1 MCNSLKLIILFGVL
15 ALAGCAGIQVTMY
28 SDPPGATIYADN
40 KTFGYA
46 PQVLNYQPTDGFKKG
61 ACMTTT
67 PITAI
72 WASGAS
78 DTQTLNLCPQNGYQT
93 YYTFIRPNVAGREID
108 ANFALQLQQLQISQQ
123 REAAAKYDRALK
135 ALSDYSKSL
144 NNTNST
150 IHNEPP
156 PKTHIGTMCSYSD
169 GSVDNIG
176 VGICPLSRKCRSS
189 NMTCFLE
196 KSW

>member
-1 MCNSLKLIILFGVL
+1 MSNLFKSILLFSIMNLV
-15 ALAGCAGIQVTMY
+15 GCAGIQVTMY

-46 PQVLNYQPTDGFKKG
+46 PQVLNYQPTEAFRKG
-61 ACMTTT
+61 VCMTTT

-108 ANFALQLQQLQISQQ
+108 ANFALQLQQLQFAQQ
-123 REAAAKYDRALK
+123 KEAAARYDRALK

-144 NNTNST
+144 NNTNAP
-150 IHNEPP
+150 IQNESPT
-156 PKTHIGTMCSYSD
+156 KTDIGTMCSYSD

-176 VGICPLSRKCRSS
+176 VGICPESRKCRSS
-189 NMTCFLE
+189 YMTCFLE

>member
-1 MCNSLKLIILFGVL
+1 MRSLLKFILLFGIISL
-15 ALAGCAGIQVTMY
+15 SGCAGVKVTMY

-46 PQVLNYQPTDGFKKG
+46 PQVLNYQVTDDFRKG
-61 ACMTTT
+61 VCITTT
-67 PITAI
+67 PITAT

-93 YYTFIRPNVAGREID
+93 YYTFMRPNVAGREID
-108 ANFALQLQQLQISQQ
+108 ANFALQLQQIQLSEQ
-123 REAAAKYDRALK
+123 REAAARYDRALK

-144 NNTNST
+144 SNTNSS
-150 IHNEPP
+150 IQDEPP
-156 PKTHIGTMCSYSD
+156 AKTHIGTMCSYSD

-189 NMTCFLE
+189 SMTCFLE